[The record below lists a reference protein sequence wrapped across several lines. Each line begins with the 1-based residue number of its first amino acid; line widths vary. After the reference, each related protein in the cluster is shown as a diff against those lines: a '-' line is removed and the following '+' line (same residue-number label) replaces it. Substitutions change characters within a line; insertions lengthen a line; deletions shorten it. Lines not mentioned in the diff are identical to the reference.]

1 MKSISENLIIKLKI
15 KDIIKKFD
23 ETAVLKDV
31 SLEVNEKDFIVIL
44 GPSGCGK
51 TTLLRI
57 IAGLENQNSGE
68 VFIENNNVS
77 KVPPQDRNISMVF
90 QNYGLYP
97 HLTVKQNLEYP
108 LKINK
113 IKNRDQIIKKWATK
127 VKIEEL
133 LARYP
138 RQLSGGQRQRV
149 ALGRSLVRNPKLF
162 LMDEPLSNLDASL
175 RLEMRSE
182 IKHLHEELGTTIIYV
197 THDQIEAMTLAT
209 RIVLMNK
216 GIIEQVGTP
225 KELYSA
231 PKNIFVGSFI
241 GSPPMNFIPGKI
253 KNGAFNSDQIQS
265 FNVSINTEADVIL
278 GIRPDD
284 LHIGDNNSYDFKA
297 ELYASEFLGEGYLI
311 TFNLGNS
318 KLLLKS
324 QKNIEFK
331 TKERIPI
338 LIDKN
343 KFLLFD
349 YNSKKRIY

>member
-1 MKSISENLIIKLKI
+1 MNNMLKKYTKLKLVNIIKN
-15 KDIIKKFD
+15 FD
-23 ETAVLKDV
+23 ATKVLKDINLNV
-31 SLEVNEKDFIVIL
+31 EDREFIVIL

-57 IAGLENQNSGE
+57 IAGLENQSSGE
-68 VFIENNNVS
+68 VFIENNKVS

-108 LKINK
+108 LKIKK
-113 IKNRDQIIKKWATK
+113 IKNRDEIIKKWALK
-127 VKIEEL
+127 VKIDEL
-133 LARYP
+133 LERYP

-182 IKHLHEELGTTIIYV
+182 IKHLHEELGSTIIYV

-209 RIVLMNK
+209 RIVLMNN

-225 KELYSA
+225 KELYST

-241 GSPPMNFIPGKI
+241 GSPPMNFISGKI
-253 KNGAFNSDQIQS
+253 KNGVFNSDQIQS
-265 FNVSINTEADVIL
+265 FGVAINIETDAIL
-278 GIRPDD
+278 GFRPDD
-284 LHIGDNNSYDFKA
+284 IYIGSHSSYDFSA

-311 TFNLGNS
+311 TLKLGNN
-318 KLLLKS
+318 KILLKS
-324 QKNIEFK
+324 QK
-331 TKERIPI
+331 
-338 LIDKN
+338 
-343 KFLLFD
+343 
-349 YNSKKRIY
+349 

>member
-113 IKNRDQIIKKWATK
+113 IKNKDQIIKKWATK

-225 KELYSA
+225 EELYSA

-278 GIRPDD
+278 GIRPDV

>member
-1 MKSISENLIIKLKI
+1 MKSISENLKIKLKI

-253 KNGAFNSDQIQS
+253 KNGTFNSDQIQS
-265 FNVSINTEADVIL
+265 FNVFINTEADVIL

>member
-31 SLEVNEKDFIVIL
+31 NLEVNEKDFIVIL

-253 KNGAFNSDQIQS
+253 KNGTFNSDQIQS

-324 QKNIEFK
+324 KKNIEFK
-331 TKERIPI
+331 TKEIIPI

-349 YNSKKRIY
+349 YNSKKRIC

>member
-1 MKSISENLIIKLKI
+1 MKSISENLKIKLKI

-113 IKNRDQIIKKWATK
+113 IKNKDQIIKKWATK

>member
-1 MKSISENLIIKLKI
+1 MKSISENLKIKLKI

-31 SLEVNEKDFIVIL
+31 NLEVNEKDFIVIL

-113 IKNRDQIIKKWATK
+113 IKNKDQIIKKWATK

-253 KNGAFNSDQIQS
+253 KNETFNSDQIQS

>member
-113 IKNRDQIIKKWATK
+113 IKNKDQIIKKWATK

-225 KELYSA
+225 EELYSA

-253 KNGAFNSDQIQS
+253 K
-265 FNVSINTEADVIL
+265 
-278 GIRPDD
+278 
-284 LHIGDNNSYDFKA
+284 
-297 ELYASEFLGEGYLI
+297 
-311 TFNLGNS
+311 TF
-318 KLLLKS
+318 
-324 QKNIEFK
+324 
-331 TKERIPI
+331 RII
-338 LIDKN
+338 
-343 KFLLFD
+343 
-349 YNSKKRIY
+349 

>member
-253 KNGAFNSDQIQS
+253 KNGTFNSDQIQS

-343 KFLLFD
+343 KFFLFD

>member
-31 SLEVNEKDFIVIL
+31 NLEVNEKDFIVIL

-253 KNGAFNSDQIQS
+253 KNGTFNSDQIQS

>member
-113 IKNRDQIIKKWATK
+113 IKNKDQIIKKWATK
-127 VKIEEL
+127 
-133 LARYP
+133 
-138 RQLSGGQRQRV
+138 S
-149 ALGRSLVRNPKLF
+149 
-162 LMDEPLSNLDASL
+162 
-175 RLEMRSE
+175 
-182 IKHLHEELGTTIIYV
+182 
-197 THDQIEAMTLAT
+197 
-209 RIVLMNK
+209 
-216 GIIEQVGTP
+216 
-225 KELYSA
+225 
-231 PKNIFVGSFI
+231 
-241 GSPPMNFIPGKI
+241 
-253 KNGAFNSDQIQS
+253 
-265 FNVSINTEADVIL
+265 
-278 GIRPDD
+278 
-284 LHIGDNNSYDFKA
+284 
-297 ELYASEFLGEGYLI
+297 
-311 TFNLGNS
+311 
-318 KLLLKS
+318 
-324 QKNIEFK
+324 
-331 TKERIPI
+331 
-338 LIDKN
+338 
-343 KFLLFD
+343 
-349 YNSKKRIY
+349 

>member
-31 SLEVNEKDFIVIL
+31 NLEVNEKDFIVIL

-113 IKNRDQIIKKWATK
+113 IKNKDQIIKKWATK

-253 KNGAFNSDQIQS
+253 KNGTFNSDQIQS

-349 YNSKKRIY
+349 YNSKKRIC

>member
-1 MKSISENLIIKLKI
+1 
-15 KDIIKKFD
+15 
-23 ETAVLKDV
+23 
-31 SLEVNEKDFIVIL
+31 
-44 GPSGCGK
+44 
-51 TTLLRI
+51 
-57 IAGLENQNSGE
+57 
-68 VFIENNNVS
+68 
-77 KVPPQDRNISMVF
+77 
-90 QNYGLYP
+90 
-97 HLTVKQNLEYP
+97 
-108 LKINK
+108 
-113 IKNRDQIIKKWATK
+113 
-127 VKIEEL
+127 
-133 LARYP
+133 
-138 RQLSGGQRQRV
+138 
-149 ALGRSLVRNPKLF
+149 
-162 LMDEPLSNLDASL
+162 
-175 RLEMRSE
+175 
-182 IKHLHEELGTTIIYV
+182 
-197 THDQIEAMTLAT
+197 
-209 RIVLMNK
+209 MNK

-253 KNGAFNSDQIQS
+253 KNGTFNSDQIQS
-265 FNVSINTEADVIL
+265 FNVFINTEADVIL

>member
-1 MKSISENLIIKLKI
+1 MKNISENLIIKLKI

-113 IKNRDQIIKKWATK
+113 IKNKDQIIKKWATK

-182 IKHLHEELGTTIIYV
+182 IKHLHEELGSTIIYV

-225 KELYSA
+225 EELYSA

-241 GSPPMNFIPGKI
+241 GSPPMNFISGKI
-253 KNGAFNSDQIQS
+253 KNGTFNSDQIQS

-284 LHIGDNNSYDFKA
+284 MHIGDNNSYDFKA
-297 ELYASEFLGEGYLI
+297 ELYASEYLGEGYLI

-331 TKERIPI
+331 TKEKIPI

>member
-1 MKSISENLIIKLKI
+1 MKSISENLKIKLKI

-253 KNGAFNSDQIQS
+253 KNGTFNSDQIQS

>member
-253 KNGAFNSDQIQS
+253 KNGTFNSDQIQS

>member
-253 KNGAFNSDQIQS
+253 KNGTFNSDQIQS

-349 YNSKKRIY
+349 YNSKKRIC

>member
-113 IKNRDQIIKKWATK
+113 IKNKDQIIKKWATK

-253 KNGAFNSDQIQS
+253 KNGTFNSDQIQS

>member
-1 MKSISENLIIKLKI
+1 MKSISENLKIKLKI

-57 IAGLENQNSGE
+57 IAGLEKQNSGE

-113 IKNRDQIIKKWATK
+113 IKNKDQIIKKWATK

-253 KNGAFNSDQIQS
+253 KNGTFNSDQIQS

>member
-1 MKSISENLIIKLKI
+1 MKSISENLKIKLKI

-113 IKNRDQIIKKWATK
+113 IKNKDQIIKKWATK

-225 KELYSA
+225 EELYSA

>member
-113 IKNRDQIIKKWATK
+113 IKNKDQIIKKWATK

-225 KELYSA
+225 EELYSA

>member
-1 MKSISENLIIKLKI
+1 MKSISENLKIKLKI

-225 KELYSA
+225 EELYSA

-253 KNGAFNSDQIQS
+253 KNETFNSDQIQS
-265 FNVSINTEADVIL
+265 FNVFINTEADVIL

>member
-1 MKSISENLIIKLKI
+1 MTNLSFKNLSKSYGDVE
-15 KDIIKKFD
+15 
-23 ETAVLKDV
+23 VLHGIN
-31 SLEVNEKDFIVIL
+31 LEVYSGEFLVFV

-51 TTLLRI
+51 STLLRM
-57 IAGLENQNSGE
+57 IAGLEDVTDGQMY
-68 VFIENNNVS
+68 IENQMVNNIQPSLRGVA
-77 KVPPQDRNISMVF
+77 MVF
-90 QNYGLYP
+90 QSYALYP
-97 HLTVKQNLEYP
+97 HMTVY
-108 LKINK
+108 
-113 IKNRDQIIKKWATK
+113 KNMSFGLQLSKAPKDEIIKKVNNAA
-127 VKIEEL
+127 KILKLTDYLE
-133 LARYP
+133 RYP
-138 RQLSGGQRQRV
+138 KQLSGGQRQRV
-149 ALGRSLVRNPKLF
+149 AIGRAIVRDPKVFLF
-162 LMDEPLSNLDASL
+162 DEPLSNLDAALRGQTRIEIAKLHASL
-175 RLEMRSE
+175 KSTM
-182 IKHLHEELGTTIIYV
+182 IYV
-197 THDQIEAMTLAT
+197 THDQVEAMTLAD
-209 RIVLMNK
+209 RIVVMNE

-225 KELYSA
+225 EELYSA

-349 YNSKKRIY
+349 YNSKKRIYW

>member
-31 SLEVNEKDFIVIL
+31 NLEVNEKDFIVIL

-113 IKNRDQIIKKWATK
+113 IKNKDQIIKKWATK

-253 KNGAFNSDQIQS
+253 KNGTFNSDQIQS
-265 FNVSINTEADVIL
+265 FNVFINTEADVIL

>member
-1 MKSISENLIIKLKI
+1 MKNISENLKIKLKI

-113 IKNRDQIIKKWATK
+113 IKNKDQIIKKWATK

>member
-1 MKSISENLIIKLKI
+1 MKSISENLKIKLKI

-23 ETAVLKDV
+23 ETPVLKDV

-253 KNGAFNSDQIQS
+253 KNGTFNSDQIQS

>member
-1 MKSISENLIIKLKI
+1 MKSISENLKIKLKI